1 MSKKKKNKKMN
12 PAQLEAIRTKDFFD
26 CILPGS
32 VRFMSDY
39 YIVGD
44 SYRSVDRKSVV

>member
-1 MSKKKKNKKMN
+1 MSKKKNKKMN
-12 PAQLEAIRTKDFFD
+12 PAQLEAIRTKDIFD
-26 CILPGS
+26 CILPGA

-44 SYRSVDRKSVV
+44 SYRSVWVVRE